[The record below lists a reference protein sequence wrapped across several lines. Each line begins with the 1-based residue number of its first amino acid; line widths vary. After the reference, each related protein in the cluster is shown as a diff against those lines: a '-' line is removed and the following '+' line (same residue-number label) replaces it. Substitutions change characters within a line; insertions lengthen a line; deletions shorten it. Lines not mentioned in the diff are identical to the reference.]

1 MQTTIV
7 SINNLQDA
15 KNWIAKTGADPYA
28 FGIMAQKSI
37 FKTVYVQGI
46 DNRAANILKQEM
58 LSVGAE
64 ASINANVSRF
74 KNGTS
79 NVLLMGTIKHFEII
93 YLKLAKDPFGL
104 KELAENIRSAISNA
118 QLNSFELSLPNSK
131 LELSKTLVMGVLNV
145 TPDSFSG
152 QSFMP
157 KVDDAVAFGIKLAK
171 DGADIIDIG
180 GESSR
185 PGAKPISLKEELN
198 RVITVIEK
206 LVKKVKIPISID
218 TYKPEVASAALSAG
232 VSIIN
237 DITALRY
244 QKGAMAKV
252 ASAKGAPVVLMH
264 MRGTPATMQKQTNYS
279 DVIIDICAFLK
290 ERIVFCQENGISKN
304 KIILDPGFGFGKTIA
319 QNIEILSNFNIFNSF
334 GLPVLAGTSNKSFIG
349 AVTCV
354 KEPQKRVVGSIASF
368 VIAVMNGA
376 KIIRAHNVL
385 EAKEAI
391 KLADAIKHAGD
402 KES

>member
-1 MQTTIV
+1 
-7 SINNLQDA
+7 
-15 KNWIAKTGADPYA
+15 
-28 FGIMAQKSI
+28 
-37 FKTVYVQGI
+37 
-46 DNRAANILKQEM
+46 
-58 LSVGAE
+58 
-64 ASINANVSRF
+64 
-74 KNGTS
+74 
-79 NVLLMGTIKHFEII
+79 
-93 YLKLAKDPFGL
+93 
-104 KELAENIRSAISNA
+104 
-118 QLNSFELSLPNSK
+118 LPNSK